1 MLFLL
6 REALTTCGKMSKL
19 DSLKNASFAE
29 EGTNSFEKMLTRDV
43 SRGIFSLPKQL
54 VFLFGGAYATD

>member
-1 MLFLL
+1 MFFLL

-29 EGTNSFEKMLTRDV
+29 EETNSFEKILTRDV
-43 SRGIFSLPKQL
+43 SRGIFSLPKHL
-54 VFLFGGAYATD
+54 VFY